1 MLRHGSST
9 AKHPR
14 RKTTTLDT
22 SQAPNRDWSH
32 DKTIQANCEGI
43 LPYHHISN
51 TKNKN
56 ACVCSSIDDYRW
68 IKTNIFITDL
78 RHRSSSKPPLH
89 SFTLFFVWG
98 SPTKKNN
105 SKGLPATS
113 IKKHVGR
120 CFQPKLLSPRSDWDI
135 WAMTPNSEITDQ
147 KDSVI
152 FSIES
157 CVLMYVGGQQF
168 LRKTQSWT
176 NAIGYWP
183 RALPDWAPLVLVV
196 STCPVAPNASAAA
209 AATSL
214 GSWGV

>member
-43 LPYHHISN
+43 LPYHHIN

-56 ACVCSSIDDYRW
+56 ACVCSSIDYRW

-78 RHRSSSKPPLH
+78 RPRSSSKPPRH

-120 CFQPKLLSPRSDWDI
+120 CFQAKLLSPRSDWDI
-135 WAMTPNSEITDQ
+135 WAMTPNSELRTKKIRWYLVLNHVFWCMLGVNNSWG
-147 KDSVI
+147 KPI
-152 FSIES
+152 FN
-157 CVLMYVGGQQF
+157 QP
-168 LRKTQSWT
+168 
-176 NAIGYWP
+176 YWP
-183 RALPDWAPLVLVV
+183 RARPDWAPLVLVV